1 MPDGDDELRSRVRN
15 LEVLLH
21 GNGKPGLAEGVRAV
35 TADVEHLRQQI
46 LQQSTVLK
54 QVNDRVGDLV
64 HNRELDEARKEGS
77 RKAIAQTRTMAA
89 VMIALLGIDLTVGLD
104 ALFSLLPFLP

>member
-1 MPDGDDELRSRVRN
+1 MPDGTDELRTRVRA
-15 LEVLLH
+15 LEVLVN

-46 LQQSTVLK
+46 FQQSTVLT
-54 QVNDRVGDLV
+54 QVNERVGELV
-64 HNRELDEARKEGS
+64 HDRELDEARKEGS
-77 RKAIAQTRTMAA
+77 RKAINQTRAMAA
-89 VMIALLGIDLTVGLD
+89 AMIALLGLDLTIGLD